1 MKQLFSILFFV
12 CIICSCEKIMQDI
25 LQNYDSPTYVEMN
38 GEGYTSKEEHL
49 ATIYF
54 PDIYFDDSSFSFRYA
69 RTLYKDPESSFA
81 TDQMDIYLSASHG
94 VPLVIGKRYAL
105 EDMSLFDELKHDG
118 KAYDLTEGWITFH
131 DIDRDGNDVY
141 VSGSFEFK
149 AITEDGKDETELKNG
164 SFNRLQMQFN
174 K

>member
-1 MKQLFSILFFV
+1 MKQLFSILVFV

-69 RTLYKDPESSFA
+69 RTL
-81 TDQMDIYLSASHG
+81 
-94 VPLVIGKRYAL
+94 
-105 EDMSLFDELKHDG
+105 
-118 KAYDLTEGWITFH
+118 
-131 DIDRDGNDVY
+131 
-141 VSGSFEFK
+141 
-149 AITEDGKDETELKNG
+149 
-164 SFNRLQMQFN
+164 
-174 K
+174 